1 MKLSGDEIDAMLR
14 LIDYYVPDLHAEIGR
29 SDSADL
35 RRRLRAQ
42 EALLLGLR
50 GRLLD
55 ARRDAASDELLGL

>member
-1 MKLSGDEIDAMLR
+1 MLR

-29 SDSADL
+29 CESADL
-35 RRRLRAQ
+35 RQRLRAQ

-50 GRLLD
+50 RRLVD